1 MATVSV
7 LSESFLI
14 EGIFAACFWVSF
26 EGRTPAFALSI
37 RDWRKLSFCAKTLL
51 KTKAK
56 NIVNKNFNANVDTK
70 ILVHS
75 LSLFFHQHFLY
86 TN

>member
-1 MATVSV
+1 
-7 LSESFLI
+7 
-14 EGIFAACFWVSF
+14 
-26 EGRTPAFALSI
+26 
-37 RDWRKLSFCAKTLL
+37 
-51 KTKAK
+51 
-56 NIVNKNFNANVDTK
+56 VNKNFNANVDTK